1 MNAATMTLG
10 AAHAG
15 GNPFSFRETVLPWA
29 VAAADDARFKRIY
42 RIFVLLAMLVVLGLA
57 LAPPIQIDRKGAE
70 AMPPALAKLLLERTA
85 TPPAPPPPPV
95 LPTPTPTPTPAAEA
109 PKPTPAELAK
119 PAPKPPKEEKPLPKP
134 DPRAPV
140 PEARNPQPNKAPGE
154 AIEGARRRA
163 SGVGLLAASSE
174 IAAIAAAPA
183 AVQLRQDI
191 ATGPGVGTTTG
202 VGVGAGTEAGIP
214 ERAMITSGAGRGSGG
229 LNNAAVSRDTGG
241 GGLAGRA
248 TTVVEGFAGGGGGGG
263 AGGGGAARGSG
274 KGAGAG
280 AATPGGNVTRGGGGK
295 ASRSIE
301 DVKLVFERNKGA
313 IYALYNRALR
323 DDPSLQGKVV
333 LELKIAPDGSVTS
346 CRVVNSELKNEDLER
361 KLVARVR
368 QFDFGNKEV
377 EPMVVSWPVDFLPS

>member
-1 MNAATMTLG
+1 MNAAAMSLG
-10 AAHAG
+10 AASAG

-42 RIFVLLAMLVVLGLA
+42 RIFVLLALLLVLGLA

-70 AMPPALAKLLLERTA
+70 AMPPALAKLLLERA
-85 TPPAPPPPPV
+85 AKPPAPPPPPV
-95 LPTPTPTPTPAAEA
+95 LPTPAAEV

-140 PEARNPQPNKAPGE
+140 PEARNPQPNKPPGE

-163 SGVGLLAASSE
+163 SGVGLLAASSD

-191 ATGPGVGTTTG
+191 AIGPGVGTTTG
-202 VGVGAGTEAGIP
+202 AGVGAGTEAGIP
-214 ERAMITSGAGRGSGG
+214 ERAMITSAAGRGSGG

-263 AGGGGAARGSG
+263 AGGGGAARGAG

-280 AATPGGNVTRGGGGK
+280 ATAGTPGGNVTRGGGGK
-295 ASRSIE
+295 ASRSVE

-368 QFDFGNKEV
+368 QFDFGNKDV
-377 EPMVVSWPVDFLPS
+377 EPMTVSWPVDFLPS